1 MSEPIVVDTNLERID
16 FECVHSFLRESYW
29 AKGVPAETLRRAIAG
44 SLCFGLYEGERQI
57 GFARVVSDFATF
69 AYLADV
75 FVVESHRGRGLAR
88 RLMDAVDAHPRL
100 QGLRRWMLVTR
111 ICAGDEAW
119 ASIRSVE
126 SEVFPAHSDSPE
138 LRAKLL
144 EIIHRASEGR
154 WD

>member
-1 MSEPIVVDTNLERID
+1 MNPIPFV
-16 FECVHSFLRESYW
+16 SY
-29 AKGVPAETLRRAIAG
+29 APGEDGVPRSVA
-44 SLCFGLYEGERQI
+44 
-57 GFARVVSDFATF
+57 DFTYGYAH
-69 AYLADV
+69 ALADH
-75 FVVESHRGRGLAR
+75 VVRPVLFLAYSGEMQWR
-88 RLMDAVDAHPRL
+88 
-100 QGLRRWMLVTR
+100 TR
-111 ICAGDEAW
+111 AGDEAW